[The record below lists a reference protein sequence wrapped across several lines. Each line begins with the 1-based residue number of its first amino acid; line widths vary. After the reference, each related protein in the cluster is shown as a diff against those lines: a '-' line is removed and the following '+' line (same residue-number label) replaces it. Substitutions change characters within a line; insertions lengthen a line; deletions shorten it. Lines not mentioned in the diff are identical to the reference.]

1 LKFQIIDKQ
10 MSFFSKKLK
19 TEVGLHDDEIAKVA
33 TLVAAEVRFLN
44 PSTKATILAA
54 SPVPI
59 ANRIDE
65 LKAFQAWMDFA
76 STVISDPAITRAQVI
91 VQNYVCFVYL
101 SEACFLALRK
111 GSLPGSLTRRCSKF
125 LTDNPI
131 RAFRNAIAHSNWTYR
146 PDFLGLVFWAKKG
159 SDPDEPL
166 SRFEVN
172 QEDLNFWQA
181 LSRAVAY
188 SAYISL
194 IDTNKS

>member
-1 LKFQIIDKQ
+1 MKFQIIDKQ
-10 MSFFSKKLK
+10 MSNFSGKLK
-19 TEVGLHDDEIAKVA
+19 TEVGLRDDEIAKVA

-44 PSTKATILAA
+44 PSTKAKIVAA

-59 ANRIDE
+59 ANRVDE

-76 STVISDPAITRAQVI
+76 STVISNPAITRAQVI

-111 GSLPGSLTRRCSKF
+111 GTPPGSLTRRCSQF

-146 PDFLGLVFWAKKG
+146 PDFHGLVFWAKKG
-159 SDPDEPL
+159 SVPDEPL

-194 IDTNKS
+194 IDTNKL